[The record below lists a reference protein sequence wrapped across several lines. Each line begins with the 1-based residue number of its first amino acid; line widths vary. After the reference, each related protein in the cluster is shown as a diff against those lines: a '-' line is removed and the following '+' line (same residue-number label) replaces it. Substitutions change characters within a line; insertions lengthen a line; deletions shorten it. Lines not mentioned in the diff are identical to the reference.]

1 MDANKLFRPNILAL
15 SPYSCARDE
24 FRGEGAVMLDA
35 NENPYPNGV
44 NRYPDPRHTLLK
56 HRIAELR
63 AVDPNRVVLGNG
75 SDEVI
80 DLLIRSTC
88 CPGVDNIV
96 VFEPGYSMYAVSAA
110 VNDVEVRRIDL
121 TAGFQPD
128 ERALA
133 AAVDSRTKLVFLCT
147 PNNPTGGVIPLATIE
162 RICRN
167 CPECLVVADEAYIDF
182 ADAPS
187 AVTMLDDVPNLFV
200 LQTLSKAWGMASLRI
215 GIGIGPVAVVEVL
228 GKVKPPYNIGGPAQA
243 RALELL
249 ADTAGFD
256 ARVAEI
262 KRERERL
269 FRELGAAG
277 IFRKVYLSQANFL
290 LAIADDCRAVYEF
303 LARNGVV
310 VRLRDLPPLISG
322 GLRIS
327 VGTPAENDKLLKL
340 LKDEKNTVSRS

>member
-1 MDANKLFRPNILAL
+1 MDANKLFRPNIHAL

-24 FRGEGAVMLDA
+24 FCGEGAVMLDA

-56 HRIAELR
+56 RRIAELR
-63 AVDPNRVVLGNG
+63 GVEPDRIVLGNG

-80 DLLIRSTC
+80 DLLVRSTC
-88 CPGVDNIV
+88 RPGVDNIV

-121 TAGFQPD
+121 TPDFQPD
-128 ERALA
+128 ERVLSAT
-133 AAVDSRTKLVFLCT
+133 VDDRTKLVFLCT
-147 PNNPTGGVIPLATIE
+147 PNNPTGGVIPIAAIA

-167 CPECLVVADEAYIDF
+167 YPECLVVADEAYIDF

-187 AVTMLDDVPNLFV
+187 AVTMLDDLPNLFV

-215 GIGIGPVAVVEVL
+215 GIGIGPVAVIEVL
-228 GKVKPPYNIGGPAQA
+228 GKVKPPYNIGGTAQA

-249 ADTAGFD
+249 ADAAGF
-256 ARVAEI
+256 ATRVAEI
-262 KRERERL
+262 KRERDRL
-269 FRELGAAG
+269 LHELDASGG
-277 IFRKVYLSQANFL
+277 FRKVYPSQANFL
-290 LAIADDCRAVYEF
+290 LAIADDCRGLYRM
-303 LARNGVV
+303 LADNGVV
-310 VRLRDLPPLISG
+310 VRLRDLPPLIPG

-340 LKDEKNTVSRS
+340 LKDEKNIVSRS